1 MSSRFCDPSNK
12 ICHKCSE
19 FIYEITKKERKRVG
33 NDRVKAAFSKDRIQ
47 MAVRCNRVDHDAME
61 DEPDVSD
68 QLIRRSKR
76 TRVQARTF
84 DGLVSNLKDIVESE
98 DESADEFV
106 EPRRKPNRPRTAE
119 AAPSTTT
126 AKAFDQNLIEVIKS
140 NGKFIPQVVKSWVER
155 YETDP
160 KPAMVELLT
169 MLFETCGA
177 TYHIQGEFLDETNV
191 DDVVVALVNLA
202 AQGRVEDYQN
212 SKKKEFRSFKENLVS
227 FWDNLVSECQNGPFT
242 PPRVYRHVASMVGLQ
257 LVTSFIGAAK
267 ILAAHR
273 QTTQRQLTAE
283 KKKNSEGPH
292 IESLNKRLSEMHE
305 KITMIEEMMRKI
317 FTGLFVHRYRDIDP
331 EIRMSCIQSLGT
343 WIISY
348 PSLFLQDLYLKYL
361 GWTLNDKNAG
371 VRKAS
376 VLALQNLYDVDDNV
390 PSLGLF
396 TERFNKRML
405 DLADDINLSVAV
417 CAISLVKQLLRHQLV
432 PDDDLGSLYDLLID
446 DPPEIRHAIGA
457 LVYDHVVAQKFNNSQ
472 PRSSEEADSSHVQLL
487 RMLQILREFSADQML
502 STYVIDDIWEFMDAM
517 KDWKRIISM
526 LLDDSSS
533 DELTDDDA
541 TNLTRLF
548 CASVKKAVGERIVPV
563 IEHRKQSHT
572 KAQKEM
578 IDSNRKDITV
588 AMMKN
593 YPQLMR
599 KYMTDKTKVPSLVEI
614 IIHMNLELY
623 SLKRQEQSFQTVL
636 ELMIETFFKHGDKDA
651 LRSCVKAINF
661 CATGSK
667 GELQDFAQNKLKKL
681 EEELIVKLKAAMKEV
696 AEWNRAFLTECDSF
710 SRAGFHSMVDDDF
723 DSKLQEGD
731 DEYSLL
737 VNMKRLYELQL
748 SRHVPIDDMYDDMA
762 LVLKNFRHIDDEVVS
777 FLLLNMYLHVA
788 WCLSSTMNSKV
799 VSEESLS
806 SLVSKRN
813 TLFDELDYFLQTPLE
828 AQGKEASR
836 NLIASRVCTILAESW
851 CLFRKPLFEST
862 QLESLG
868 YYPDISTVRR
878 FWNLCVQQFDVSDE
892 TEDKEANREY
902 VEETNRDSVMIAAAK
917 LVATEAVPKEYL
929 QEHLAPDIISHYVM
943 HGPNVAQAYGR
954 YLATSKNES
963 LSAQRFKECKDLS
976 ARLSDFFEGP
986 AARIKYRPVVLKI
999 MHNGIHHA
1007 FTDGLWR
1014 LPFLMAAV
1022 ISFASRLSKSDVLA
1036 IIKDLEDRTRG
1047 VNMDQDPSGWAPFKA
1062 FMAGLHE
1069 RSLKNEDEKEG
1080 STVKRGRG
1088 RPRKNPVLEGKKLF
1102 ADNNSSSEEE
1112 DSIDEEEDQG
1122 GDEDEEVR
1130 MIHSIRASA
1139 KLRALKVSNRTPS
1152 NTSVNL

>member
-1 MSSRFCDPSNK
+1 
-12 ICHKCSE
+12 
-19 FIYEITKKERKRVG
+19 
-33 NDRVKAAFSKDRIQ
+33 
-47 MAVRCNRVDHDAME
+47 ME
-61 DEPDVSD
+61 DEPDVPEP
-68 QLIRRSKR
+68 LVRRSKR
-76 TRVQARTF
+76 NRVQTRTF
-84 DGLVSNLKDIVESE
+84 DGLVSDIRDIVESE
-98 DESADEFV
+98 EESADEFV
-106 EPRRKPNRPRTAE
+106 EPRRKPTRTRTVE
-119 AAPSTTT
+119 AAPSTT
-126 AKAFDQNLIEVIKS
+126 ASKAFDQNLIEVVKS

-155 YETDP
+155 YEKDP

-169 MLFETCGA
+169 MLFEACGA

-227 FWDNLVSECQNGPFT
+227 FWDNLVSECQNGPLFDQVLFDKCMDYVIALSCT

-257 LVTSFIGAAK
+257 MVTSFIGAAK

-292 IESLNKRLSEMHE
+292 IDSLNKRLSEMHE

-396 TERFNKRML
+396 TERFYKRML
-405 DLADDINLSVAV
+405 DLADDLDLSVAV

-472 PRSSEEADSSHVQLL
+472 SRSSGDEGDS
-487 RMLQILREFSADQML
+487 
-502 STYVIDDIWEFMDAM
+502 WEM
-517 KDWKRIISM
+517 SM
-526 LLDDSSS
+526 SSW
-533 DELTDDDA
+533 
-541 TNLTRLF
+541 
-548 CASVKKAVGERIVPV
+548 
-563 IEHRKQSHT
+563 
-572 KAQKEM
+572 EM

-593 YPQLMR
+593 YAPLMR

-614 IIHMNLELY
+614 IVHMNLELY
-623 SLKRQEQSFQTVL
+623 SLKRQEQGFKTVL
-636 ELMIETFFKHGDKDA
+636 DLIIETFFKHGDKDA
-651 LRSCVKAINF
+651 LRSCVKSINF
-661 CATGSK
+661 CTTGSR

-681 EEELIVKLKAAMKEV
+681 EEELIVKLKAAIKEV
-696 AEWNRAFLTECDSF
+696 AD
-710 SRAGFHSMVDDDF
+710 
-723 DSKLQEGD
+723 GD

-748 SRHVPIDDMYDDMA
+748 LRPVPIESLYDDIAM
-762 LVLKNFRHIDDEVVS
+762 VLKNFRHIDDEVVS
-777 FLLLNMYLHVA
+777 FLLLNMYIHVA
-788 WCLSSTMNSKV
+788 WCLCSIMNSKV

-813 TLFDELDYFLQTPLE
+813 ILFNELDYFLQNPPE
-828 AQGKEASR
+828 AQGKGTSR

-851 CLFRKPLFEST
+851 CLFRKPLFEAT
-862 QLESLG
+862 HLESLG
-868 YYPDISTVRR
+868 YCPDISTIRR
-878 FWNLCVQQFDVSDE
+878 FWKLCEQQFDVSDE
-892 TEDKEANREY
+892 TEDEEANKEY
-902 VEETNRDSVMIAAAK
+902 VEETNRDSIMIAASK

-943 HGPNVAQAYGR
+943 HGPGVAEVVKSLIISLRKKNEDVSDIFLGALKQAYGR
-954 YLATSKNES
+954 YLSTADNES

-976 ARLSDFFEGP
+976 ARLSGFFVGA
-986 AARIKYRPVVLKI
+986 AARMKYRGVILKI
-999 MHNGIHHA
+999 MHNGINLA
-1007 FTDGLWR
+1007 FMDRPWR
-1014 LPFLMAAV
+1014 FPFLMAA
-1022 ISFASRLSKSDVLA
+1022 IINFASRLAKSDNLA

-1047 VNMDQDPSGWAPFKA
+1047 ENMDQDPSGWAPFKA
-1062 FMAGLHE
+1062 FMASLHE
-1069 RSLKNEDEKEG
+1069 KCLRNEDEKEV

-1088 RPRKNPVLEGKKLF
+1088 RPRKKPPLMEGKKLF
-1102 ADNNSSSEEE
+1102 ADNTSSEDE
-1112 DSIDEEEDQG
+1112 DSIDEEENQM
-1122 GDEDEEVR
+1122 DEDDEVP

-1139 KLRALKVSNRTPS
+1139 KLRALRLANKGHDLPASASKT
-1152 NTSVNL
+1152 

>member
-1 MSSRFCDPSNK
+1 
-12 ICHKCSE
+12 
-19 FIYEITKKERKRVG
+19 
-33 NDRVKAAFSKDRIQ
+33 
-47 MAVRCNRVDHDAME
+47 ME
-61 DEPDVSD
+61 DEPDVTE
-68 QLIRRSKR
+68 QNVRRSKR
-76 TRVQARTF
+76 TRVQTRTF
-84 DGLVSNLKDIVESE
+84 DGLVSNIRDIVESD

-106 EPRRKPNRPRTAE
+106 EPRRKPYRNRTNE
-119 AAPSTTT
+119 AAPSTAA
-126 AKAFDQNLIEVIKS
+126 AKGFDQNLIEVIKS
-140 NGKFIPQVVKSWVER
+140 NGKYIPQVVKSWVER

-169 MLFETCGA
+169 MLFEACGA
-177 TYHIQGEFLDETNV
+177 QYHIQGELLDETNV

-202 AQGRVEDYQN
+202 AQGRVEDYQS

-227 FWDNLVSECQNGPFT
+227 FWDNLVSECQNGPLFDQVLFDKCMDYVIALSCT

-267 ILAAHR
+267 MLGAHR

-292 IESLNKRLSEMHE
+292 VESLNKRLSEMHE

-331 EIRMSCIQSLGT
+331 EIRMSCIQSLGA

-396 TERFNKRML
+396 TERFYKRML
-405 DLADDINLSVAV
+405 DLADDIDLSVAV

-472 PRSSEEADSSHVQLL
+472 PRSSDESDSSHVHLL
-487 RMLQILREFSADQML
+487 RMLQILREFSADQSL
-502 STYVIDDIWEFMDAM
+502 SIYVIDDIWEFMDAM

-526 LLDDSSS
+526 LLDENPSI
-533 DELTDDDA
+533 ELTDDDA

-548 CASVKKAVGERIVPV
+548 CASVKKAVGVRIVPV
-563 IEHRKQSHT
+563 IDNRKQSLS

-578 IDSNRKDITV
+578 IDSNRKDVTV

-614 IIHMNLELY
+614 IMHMNLELY
-623 SLKRQEQSFQTVL
+623 SLKRQEQSFKTVF
-636 ELMIETFFKHGDKDA
+636 ELIIETFFKHGDKEA
-651 LRSCVKAINF
+651 LRSCVEALNF
-661 CATGSK
+661 CTTGSR

-681 EEELIVKLKAAMKEV
+681 EEELIVKLKAAIKDV
-696 AEWNRAFLTECDSF
+696 A
-710 SRAGFHSMVDDDF
+710 
-723 DSKLQEGD
+723 EGD

-737 VNMKRLYELQL
+737 VNLKRLYELQL
-748 SRHVPIDDMYDDMA
+748 KRPVPIDTLYDDMVI
-762 LVLKNFRHIDDEVVS
+762 VLKNFRNIDDEVVT
-777 FLLLNMYLHVA
+777 FLLLNMYLHVS
-788 WCLSSTMNSKV
+788 WCLSSIMNSKV
-799 VSEESLS
+799 VSDESIS

-813 TLFDELDYFLQTPLE
+813 VLFNELDYFLDIPVET
-828 AQGKEASR
+828 QGKGTSR

-851 CLFRKPLFEST
+851 LLFRKPNFDST

-868 YYPDISTVRR
+868 YCPDISTLRR
-878 FWNLCVQQFDVSDE
+878 FWKLCVQQFDVSEE
-892 TEDKEANREY
+892 TEDEEANKEY
-902 VEETNRDSVMIAAAK
+902 VQETTRDAVMIAAAK
-917 LVATEAVPKEYL
+917 IVASEAVPKEYL
-929 QEHLAPDIISHYVM
+929 QEHLAPDIISHYAM
-943 HGPNVAQAYGR
+943 HGASVAEVVKNLILALSKKNEDVSDIFLGALKQAYGR
-954 YLATSKNES
+954 YLTTTNNES
-963 LSAQRFKECKDLS
+963 LSTQRFKECKDLS
-976 ARLSDFFEGP
+976 ARLSNFFGGA
-986 AARIKYRPVVLKI
+986 AARIKYRPVILKI
-999 MHNGIHHA
+999 MQNGINHA
-1007 FTDGLWR
+1007 FSDGPWR

-1022 ISFASRLSKSDVLA
+1022 INFASKLAKSDNLA
-1036 IIKDLEDRTRG
+1036 IINDLENRTRG
-1047 VNMDQDPSGWAPFKA
+1047 INMDQDPSGWAPYKA
-1062 FMAGLHE
+1062 FIAGLHE
-1069 RSLKNEDEKEG
+1069 KCLRNEDEKEG
-1080 STVKRGRG
+1080 TTVKRGRG
-1088 RPRKNPVLEGKKLF
+1088 RPRKNPVTEGKKLF
-1102 ADNNSSSEEE
+1102 TDNTSSEDE
-1112 DSIDEEEDQG
+1112 DSMDEDDNQ
-1122 GDEDEEVR
+1122 DEDEAPL
-1130 MIHSIRASA
+1130 IHSIRASA
-1139 KLRALKVSNRTPS
+1139 KLRALRGAGRGQPS
-1152 NTSVNL
+1152 STQDHAASRTSVTFN

>member
-1 MSSRFCDPSNK
+1 
-12 ICHKCSE
+12 
-19 FIYEITKKERKRVG
+19 
-33 NDRVKAAFSKDRIQ
+33 
-47 MAVRCNRVDHDAME
+47 ME
-61 DEPDVSD
+61 DEPDVPEP
-68 QLIRRSKR
+68 LVRRSKR
-76 TRVQARTF
+76 NRVQTRTF
-84 DGLVSNLKDIVESE
+84 DGLVSDIRDIVESE
-98 DESADEFV
+98 EESADEFV
-106 EPRRKPNRPRTAE
+106 EPRRKPTRTRTVE
-119 AAPSTTT
+119 AAPSTT
-126 AKAFDQNLIEVIKS
+126 ASKAFDQNLIEVVKS

-155 YETDP
+155 YEKDP

-169 MLFETCGA
+169 MLFEACGA

-227 FWDNLVSECQNGPFT
+227 FWDNLVSECQNGPLFDQVLFDKCMDYVIALSCT

-257 LVTSFIGAAK
+257 MVTSFIGAAK

-292 IESLNKRLSEMHE
+292 IDSLNKRLSEMHE

-396 TERFNKRML
+396 TERFYKRML
-405 DLADDINLSVAV
+405 DLADDLDLSVAV

-472 PRSSEEADSSHVQLL
+472 SRSSGDEGDSSHVHL
-487 RMLQILREFSADQML
+487 
-502 STYVIDDIWEFMDAM
+502 
-517 KDWKRIISM
+517 
-526 LLDDSSS
+526 
-533 DELTDDDA
+533 
-541 TNLTRLF
+541 
-548 CASVKKAVGERIVPV
+548 
-563 IEHRKQSHT
+563 
-572 KAQKEM
+572 EM

-593 YPQLMR
+593 YAPLMR
-599 KYMTDKTKVPSLVEI
+599 KYMTDKMKVPSLVEI
-614 IIHMNLELY
+614 IVHMNLELY
-623 SLKRQEQSFQTVL
+623 SLKRQEQGFKTVL
-636 ELMIETFFKHGDKDA
+636 DLIIETFFKHGDKDA
-651 LRSCVKAINF
+651 LRSCVKSINF
-661 CATGSK
+661 CTTGSR

-681 EEELIVKLKAAMKEV
+681 EEELIVKLKAAIKEV
-696 AEWNRAFLTECDSF
+696 AD
-710 SRAGFHSMVDDDF
+710 
-723 DSKLQEGD
+723 GD

-748 SRHVPIDDMYDDMA
+748 LRPVPIESLYDDIAM
-762 LVLKNFRHIDDEVVS
+762 VLKNFRHIDDEVVS
-777 FLLLNMYLHVA
+777 FLLLNMYIHVA
-788 WCLSSTMNSKV
+788 WCLCSIMNSKV

-813 TLFDELDYFLQTPLE
+813 ILFNELDYFLQNPPE
-828 AQGKEASR
+828 AQGKGTSR

-851 CLFRKPLFEST
+851 CLFRKPLFEAT
-862 QLESLG
+862 HLESLG
-868 YYPDISTVRR
+868 YCPDISTIRR
-878 FWNLCVQQFDVSDE
+878 FWKLCEQQFDVSDE
-892 TEDKEANREY
+892 TEDEEANKEY
-902 VEETNRDSVMIAAAK
+902 VEETNRDSIMIAASK

-943 HGPNVAQAYGR
+943 HGPGVAEVVKSLIISLRKKNEDVSDIFLGALKQAYGR
-954 YLATSKNES
+954 YLSTADNES

-976 ARLSDFFEGP
+976 ARLSGFFVGA
-986 AARIKYRPVVLKI
+986 AARMKYRGVILKI
-999 MHNGIHHA
+999 MHNGINLA
-1007 FTDGLWR
+1007 FMDRPWR
-1014 LPFLMAAV
+1014 FPFLMAA
-1022 ISFASRLSKSDVLA
+1022 IINFASRLAKSDNLA

-1047 VNMDQDPSGWAPFKA
+1047 ENMDQDPSGWAPFKA
-1062 FMAGLHE
+1062 FMASLHE
-1069 RSLKNEDEKEG
+1069 KCLRNEDEKEV

-1088 RPRKNPVLEGKKLF
+1088 RPRKKPPLMEGKKLF
-1102 ADNNSSSEEE
+1102 ADNTSSEDE
-1112 DSIDEEEDQG
+1112 DSIDEEENQM
-1122 GDEDEEVR
+1122 DEDDEVP

-1139 KLRALKVSNRTPS
+1139 KLRALRLANKGHDLPASASKT
-1152 NTSVNL
+1152 

>member
-1 MSSRFCDPSNK
+1 
-12 ICHKCSE
+12 
-19 FIYEITKKERKRVG
+19 
-33 NDRVKAAFSKDRIQ
+33 
-47 MAVRCNRVDHDAME
+47 ME
-61 DEPDVSD
+61 DEPDVPEP
-68 QLIRRSKR
+68 LVRRSKR
-76 TRVQARTF
+76 NRVQTRTF
-84 DGLVSNLKDIVESE
+84 DGLVSDIRDIVESE
-98 DESADEFV
+98 EESADEFV
-106 EPRRKPNRPRTAE
+106 EPRRKPTRTRTVE
-119 AAPSTTT
+119 AAPSTT
-126 AKAFDQNLIEVIKS
+126 ASKAFDQNLIEVVKS

-155 YETDP
+155 YEKDP

-169 MLFETCGA
+169 MLFEACGA

-227 FWDNLVSECQNGPFT
+227 FWDNLVSECQNGPLFDQVLFDKCMDYVIALSCT

-257 LVTSFIGAAK
+257 MVTSFIGAAK

-292 IESLNKRLSEMHE
+292 IDSLNKRLSEMHE

-396 TERFNKRML
+396 TERFYKRML
-405 DLADDINLSVAV
+405 DLADDLDLSVAV

-472 PRSSEEADSSHVQLL
+472 SRSSGDEGDSSHIHLL

-526 LLDDSSS
+526 LLDENPSI
-533 DELTDDDA
+533 ELTDDDA

-563 IEHRKQSHT
+563 IDHRKQSYT
-572 KAQKEM
+572 KAQREM

-593 YPQLMR
+593 YAPLMR

-614 IIHMNLELY
+614 IVHMNLELY
-623 SLKRQEQSFQTVL
+623 SLKRQEQGFKTVL
-636 ELMIETFFKHGDKDA
+636 DLIIETFFKHGDKDA

-661 CATGSK
+661 CTTGSR

-681 EEELIVKLKAAMKEV
+681 EEELIVKLKAAIKEV
-696 AEWNRAFLTECDSF
+696 AD
-710 SRAGFHSMVDDDF
+710 
-723 DSKLQEGD
+723 GD

-748 SRHVPIDDMYDDMA
+748 LRPVPIESLYDDIAM
-762 LVLKNFRHIDDEVVS
+762 VLKNFRHIDDEVVS
-777 FLLLNMYLHVA
+777 FLLLNMYIHVA
-788 WCLSSTMNSKV
+788 WCLCSIMNSKV

-806 SLVSKRN
+806 SLVCKRN
-813 TLFDELDYFLQTPLE
+813 VLFNELDYFLQNPPE
-828 AQGKEASR
+828 AQGKGTSR

-851 CLFRKPLFEST
+851 CLFRKPLFEAT
-862 QLESLG
+862 HLESLG
-868 YYPDISTVRR
+868 YCPDISTIRR
-878 FWNLCVQQFDVSDE
+878 FWKLCEQQFDVSDE
-892 TEDKEANREY
+892 TEDEEANKEY
-902 VEETNRDSVMIAAAK
+902 VEETNRDSIMIAASK

-943 HGPNVAQAYGR
+943 HGPGVAEVVKSLIISLRKKNEDVSDIFLGALKQAYGR
-954 YLATSKNES
+954 YLSTADNES

-976 ARLSDFFEGP
+976 ARLSGFFVGA
-986 AARIKYRPVVLKI
+986 AARMKYRGVILKI
-999 MHNGIHHA
+999 MHNGINLA
-1007 FTDGLWR
+1007 FMDRPWR
-1014 LPFLMAAV
+1014 LPFLMAA
-1022 ISFASRLSKSDVLA
+1022 IINFASRLAKSDNLA

-1047 VNMDQDPSGWAPFKA
+1047 ENMDQDPSGWAPFKA
-1062 FMAGLHE
+1062 FMASLHE
-1069 RSLKNEDEKEG
+1069 KCLRNEDEKEV

-1088 RPRKNPVLEGKKLF
+1088 RPRKKPPLMEGKKLF
-1102 ADNNSSSEEE
+1102 ADNSSSEDE
-1112 DSIDEEEDQG
+1112 DSIDEEENQM
-1122 GDEDEEVR
+1122 DEDDEVP

-1139 KLRALKVSNRTPS
+1139 KLRALRLANKGHDLPASASKT
-1152 NTSVNL
+1152 